1 MRRFAIPLASAL
13 LLVIAGSGCG
23 PDRSGSLGEVPADP
37 RSSPTASPTAGT
49 PTSAPATPPAGTP
62 GATARSPDGR
72 PSPDRTVT
80 IQVWLTRAGKV
91 FPTSRTRPFTVATSR
106 LALTELA
113 AGPTAAEAAAGVRT
127 GMAAGTPFDVSISGG
142 VATVDLPDSFY
153 AGGRD
158 TARLRQAQVVFTLTQ
173 FPSVSK
179 VGFQADGEALAA
191 PAGRSDYH
199 DLLPLIVVTSLVIGD
214 RVASPVTVAGTANV
228 FEATVSIR
236 ILDAS
241 GAPVATTFT
250 TATCG
255 SGCRG
260 DFSAAVAYR
269 VSTEQPGTVQ
279 VYMVS
284 PEDGSPTHLVDLPV
298 TLAPGR

>member
-1 MRRFAIPLASAL
+1 MRRFAILVAIP
-13 LLVIAGSGCG
+13 LLVLAGSGCG
-23 PDRSGSLGEVPADP
+23 PDRSGSLGQAPAGRP
-37 RSSPTASPTAGT
+37 ASPTAGAPES
-49 PTSAPATPPAGTP
+49 PTGSPTAEPADGPNSTGPNSTG
-62 GATARSPDGR
+62 PD
-72 PSPDRTVT
+72 SPDRTTTV
-80 IQVWLTRAGKV
+80 QVWLTRTGEV

-127 GMAAGTPFDVSISGG
+127 GMAPGTAFDVSISGG
-142 VATVDLPDSFY
+142 VATVDLPESFY

-158 TARLRQAQVVFTLTQ
+158 AARLRQAQVVFTLTQ

-191 PAGRSDYH
+191 PVGRADYD
-199 DLLPLIVVTSLVIGD
+199 DLLPLIVVTSLVIGE
-214 RVASPVTVAGTANV
+214 RVTSPVTVAGTANV

-241 GAPVATTFT
+241 GAPVAATFT

-260 DFSAAVAYR
+260 DYSTAVAYR
-269 VSTEQPGTVQ
+269 VATEQAGTVQ

-284 PEDGSPTHLVDLPV
+284 PEDGSPTRLVDIPV
-298 TLAPGR
+298 ILVPGR